1 MLIRKLDTYSE
12 YGKAIELRVRC
23 WDEELAGYAPNRLDA
38 DKELD
43 FLIEWEQ
50 SAEENDDV
58 RSIYGVFESGEFAGF
73 AGASYAES
81 SDSDNGFEL
90 NYLFVHED
98 YRGKAYSFHLM
109 KKLLEEFI
117 ADGKTEMIVYSHRHA
132 PSNNLYRK
140 LGGKVIR
147 EVVQGGE
154 DHLQIDVF
162 SFDAKKLNTRIQKA
176 LSAKKT

>member
-1 MLIRKLDTYSE
+1 MLIRKLNTYAE
-12 YGKAIELRVRC
+12 YSKAIALRVKC

-50 SAEENDDV
+50 AAEENDDV
-58 RSIYGVFESGEFAGF
+58 RSVYGVFESGEFAGF
-73 AGASYAES
+73 AGASYAET
-81 SDSDNGFEL
+81 SDSENGFEL

-98 YRGKAYSFHLM
+98 YRGKSYSFHLM
-109 KKLLEEFI
+109 KKLLDEFI
-117 ADGKTEMIVYSHRHA
+117 ANGKNEMIVYSHRHA

-147 EVVQGGE
+147 EDVQGGE
-154 DHLQIDVF
+154 DHLQIDIF
-162 SFDAKKLNTRIQKA
+162 SFDAKKLSSRIQKA
-176 LSAKKT
+176 LSVK

>member
-1 MLIRKLDTYSE
+1 MDTYSE
-12 YGKAIELRVRC
+12 YGKAIELRIKC
-23 WDEELAGYAPNRLDA
+23 WDEELSGYAPNRLDA

-58 RSIYGVFESGEFAGF
+58 RKIYGIFDSGFFAGF
-73 AGASYAES
+73 AGASHAET
-81 SDSDNGFEL
+81 SDSLNGFEL
-90 NYLFVHED
+90 NYLFVHEEH
-98 YRGKAYSFHLM
+98 RGKGYSFHLM

-117 ADGKTEMIVYSHRHA
+117 DDGKTEMIVYSHRHA

-147 EVVQGGE
+147 EDLQGGE
-154 DHLQIDVF
+154 DRLLIDIF
-162 SFDAKKLNTRIQKA
+162 SFDAKLLLKRIHKA
-176 LSAKKT
+176 MSVNKN

>member
-23 WDEELAGYAPNRLDA
+23 WEEELSGYAPNRLDA

-43 FLIEWEQ
+43 YLIEWEQ

-58 RSIYGVFESGEFAGF
+58 RKIYGIFESGNFAGF
-73 AGASYAES
+73 AGASYAET
-81 SDSDNGFEL
+81 SDAPNGFEL

-98 YRGKAYSFHLM
+98 YRGKGYSFQLM

-117 ADGKTEMIVYSHRHA
+117 ADGKNEMIVYSHRHA

-147 EVVQGGE
+147 EDVQGGE
-154 DHLQIDVF
+154 DHLLIDIF
-162 SFDAKKLNTRIQKA
+162 SFDANTINKRLQKA
-176 LSAKKT
+176 LSVK